1 MNLESQASGTRER
14 IWRAPEMNVKYNVW
28 LHDDTWAISGN
39 MPLDGMGVSMV
50 EAKREYRELVKEYGT
65 GQLLILPAGLSIA
78 DHDEFGTLGGLYV
91 VETK

>member
-1 MNLESQASGTRER
+1 MNA
-14 IWRAPEMNVKYNVW
+14 KYNVW
-28 LHDDTWAISGN
+28 LLDGAWAVSGN
-39 MPLDGMGVSMV
+39 MPLDGTGVSMA
-50 EAKREYRELVKEYGT
+50 EAKREYRELVQEYGT